1 MVWISNIQCV
11 RTVFSENGFSGG
23 LNFRVFFAEIYP
35 AILFSLSS
43 FPFLLFTLVC
53 HHSTMSASSTLTT
66 GLTEAE
72 MEPVRNF
79 LNNALQAKQNG
90 QPLQYQIVVQQFK
103 VKDDPETLWKV
114 VIALNSFAS
123 LLTSR

>member
-1 MVWISNIQCV
+1 M
-11 RTVFSENGFSGG
+11 THKGFSENGIFGSC
-23 LNFRVFFAEIYP
+23 LK
-35 AILFSLSS
+35 LSS
-43 FPFLLFTLVC
+43 LAENLSNHSFSPSFPGIVTI
-53 HHSTMSASSTLTT
+53 MSASFSIGT